1 MNTTLKLMRR
11 PRQALACL
19 GCLLGML
26 VWGGCQHYEVDVKLE
41 PDGSGLR
48 KVTLLDDGDWQ
59 DASTPPASDLRQ
71 LFCVTEEQG
80 WRPVAGQTAEG
91 EEKSDSWTG
100 SEGFWRESRIADLEG
115 WYAQSGDVHIRG
127 TLTDEEPFDQ
137 VRFSNG
143 LAVEIGESPHGRTY
157 NYTETFTWTGLQG
170 IVVDFL
176 ANHFRQAMA
185 RAYPALGKAEL
196 AELRGLM
203 AGHLSLGWFTMAVA
217 DELEENAQLIIQSL
231 ANQVE
236 AVVSRVD
243 PEVERQLVQALVEQE
258 VLLQGDDIET
268 YLEEKLPGFF
278 AVGFTEVNLRVT
290 MPGTIVET
298 NGEKQDDHT
307 VTWQLDVFAAAASP
321 VRLHVRSRIVD

>member
-1 MNTTLKLMRR
+1 MNTTLELMHR
-11 PRQALACL
+11 PQQALACL
-19 GCLLGML
+19 GCLLGLL

-41 PDGSGLR
+41 SDGSGLR
-48 KVTLLDDGDWQ
+48 KVTLLDDGGWQ
-59 DASTPPASDLRQ
+59 EASTPPAAELRQ

-80 WRPVAGQTAEG
+80 WRPVAGPADEG
-91 EEKSDSWTG
+91 EEKGDSWTA
-100 SEGFWRESRIADLEG
+100 SKGFWRERRIADLAG
-115 WYAQSGDVHIRG
+115 WYEQSGDVHIRG
-127 TLTDEEPFDQ
+127 TLANEDPFDQ
-137 VRFSNG
+137 VRFSNS

-157 NYTETFTWTGLQG
+157 NYSETFAWAGLQD

-176 ANHFRQAMA
+176 ADHFSQAMA

-203 AGHLSLGWFTMAVA
+203 AGHLSLGWFTMAVT
-217 DELEENAQLIIQSL
+217 DELEENAHLIIQSL

-236 AVVSRVD
+236 AVVRRVE
-243 PEVERQLVQALVEQE
+243 PEVDRQQVQALVEQE

-298 NGEKQDDHT
+298 NGERQDDHT

-321 VRLHVRSRIVD
+321 VRLHVRSHVVD